1 MKLLLD
7 LNSNGSCILN
17 SQMLKITFGATRG
30 SLGSNGSWIFADLN
44 VQKILLEQ
52 LLDVLDLMDQKLGS
66 IGSYLPM
73 NTFGSNGIPDK
84 KVPFSIM

>member
-1 MKLLLD
+1 MHFEF
-7 LNSNGSCILN
+7 SNVEN
-17 SQMLKITFGATRG
+17 TFGATHG
-30 SLGSNGSWIFADLN
+30 SLGSNGSWIFEDLN

>member
-1 MKLLLD
+1 MNFLD
-7 LNSNGSCILN
+7 FLYLRFYEATFGSTCILK

-30 SLGSNGSWIFADLN
+30 SLGSNGSWIFEDLN

-73 NTFGSNGIPDK
+73 NTYFWIKWNS
-84 KVPFSIM
+84 